1 VSSNLYYDAEYNIAN
16 NVNREL
22 FKSVMR
28 NRVRFLS
35 TNGEKKKMCVN
46 FRRSNILLILLS
58 VLLASCAFPA
68 AVEPTVSPSSTLPLF
83 SETDIPPTLT
93 ETTVPPT
100 ATATATT
107 TAMLEPTATFT
118 VTPSPVPPSLLVNT
132 NAVCRVEPG
141 VDFPVA
147 GYLVEGAMP
156 DVSGVVEG
164 ELNWWL
170 IQLDNEKNCWISDN
184 VVTLTGQISS
194 LPRLSPTVTPTETP
208 LPPTVTATPAPPT
221 ATATITPSVTL
232 SPTATFTI
240 TPSVVPPALSVD
252 TNAVC
257 RTGPDLNYPIAGY
270 LEANVRVHVSG
281 LVEGQLNW
289 LFIQLSDGKECW
301 IADSVSTFEGD
312 VANLPRI
319 TPPPSPTP
327 GVVASSQLG
336 KTDFIYYFLT
346 ATDTGGPFG
355 CETGDSLLYI
365 ETSIARTGELEV
377 DVVNALNALF
387 SNHNQYYNGLYNP
400 MYASSLRA
408 TDVDFV
414 PGDIE
419 AEVWLRGDLARPKD
433 KCDSQRMRDQVWET
447 IEIQFPEISHA
458 VIRVNRALLGDLLVV
473 NK

>member
-1 VSSNLYYDAEYNIAN
+1 
-16 NVNREL
+16 
-22 FKSVMR
+22 
-28 NRVRFLS
+28 
-35 TNGEKKKMCVN
+35 MCVN
-46 FRRSNILLILLS
+46 FRRSNMLLILLS

-68 AVEPTVSPSSTLPLF
+68 AVESTVAPSSTLILS
-83 SETDIPPTLT
+83 SETDIPPTIT
-93 ETTVPPT
+93 ETFVPPT
-100 ATATATT
+100 VTATATT
-107 TAMLEPTATFT
+107 TATLEPTATFT

-132 NAVCRVEPG
+132 NAVCRVEPD
-141 VDFPVA
+141 VDSPVA

-156 DVSGVVEG
+156 EVSGVVEG

-170 IQLDNEKNCWISDN
+170 IQFEDGEACWISDN
-184 VVTLTGQISS
+184 VVTLAGEIAS
-194 LPRLSPTVTPTETP
+194 LPRLSPTVTPTETSP
-208 LPPTVTATPAPPT
+208 PPTITNTPAPPTVTAS
-221 ATATITPSVTL
+221 ITPSPTL
-232 SPTATFTI
+232 EPTPTFTI
-240 TPSVVPPALSVD
+240 TPTVVPPSLSVD

-257 RTGPDLNYPIAGY
+257 RTGPDINYPIAGY
-270 LEANVRVHVSG
+270 LETDATLHVSG
-281 LVEGQLNW
+281 MVEGELSW
-289 LFIQLSDGKECW
+289 FLIQLEDGKDCW
-301 IADSVSTFEGD
+301 IADSVVTLHDGG
-312 VANLPRI
+312 VNVPRI
-319 TPPPSPTP
+319 TPPPTPTP
-327 GVVASSQLG
+327 EVMASSQLG

-365 ETSIARTGELEV
+365 ETSIPRTGELEV

-414 PGDIE
+414 PGDVE
-419 AEVWLRGDLARPKD
+419 AQVWLRGDLARPKD

-447 IEIQFPEISHA
+447 IEIQFPEINHA